1 MYWMRFWG
9 FGQIYFCK
17 TLIII
22 WYLVVSKTSVIGSLV
37 KAFEYDVLGNMMKI
51 LPCINTV
58 GATYMKLELCY
69 LKITICRQMLSFQHL
84 KAQRLIIFYM
94 MAPWKS
100 TCSWLFNYAFKC
112 ILLHLKL
119 DLRLFISFVI
129 LPSSFFF
136 EENCRRWKKE
146 NQVISE

>member
-1 MYWMRFWG
+1 
-9 FGQIYFCK
+9 
-17 TLIII
+17 
-22 WYLVVSKTSVIGSLV
+22 
-37 KAFEYDVLGNMMKI
+37 
-51 LPCINTV
+51 
-58 GATYMKLELCY
+58 MKLELCY

-129 LPSSFFF
+129 LPKMFSSKGKSRKRKVTLRHKVKIAIYQFWICFMTIYSFFF
-136 EENCRRWKKE
+136 FSIIVLWIYFGNNELV
-146 NQVISE
+146 VIFQFYQFFIVWLFSS